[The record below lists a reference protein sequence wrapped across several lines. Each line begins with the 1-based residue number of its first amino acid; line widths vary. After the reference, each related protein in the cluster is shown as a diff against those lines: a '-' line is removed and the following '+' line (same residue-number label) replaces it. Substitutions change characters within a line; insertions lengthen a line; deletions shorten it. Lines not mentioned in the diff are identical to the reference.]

1 MCIRDSESINA
12 LNISLQ
18 RYDGT
23 VLLVTH
29 DHDVIDE
36 VATRIW
42 HFHQGK
48 IDDFK
53 GPYEEFVAYAEE
65 KAS

>member
-1 MCIRDSESINA
+1 
-12 LNISLQ
+12 
-18 RYDGT
+18 
-23 VLLVTH
+23 
-29 DHDVIDE
+29 VIDE

-42 HFHQGK
+42 HFADRK
-48 IDDFK
+48 IEDFK